1 MNRSR
6 IGRRDLLS
14 AGVLA
19 LSGLSA
25 VPGHAQVK
33 PEKVRV
39 VVAIGARASLSALP
53 LTIADRLGYFGAEG
67 LDVELHESGGG
78 SRADPFGQ
86 DGPGDMV
93 AGAFDNILHLQ
104 GRNQF
109 FRAFVLLGRAPQVAL
124 GVSNKTMPTYKALGE
139 LKGRRIGVAKA
150 ETLSMTVARLL
161 LVRAGIKPEDVHFV
175 ELPSAAA
182 AVTAVRS
189 GQVDAVCHT
198 EPVMT
203 LLEHKAEVRIIVDT
217 RSLKG
222 TQDLFGGP
230 VVASCIYA
238 TADYV
243 QKHPNTV
250 QGVTN
255 AIVHALKWH
264 QTAGPSDI
272 IKVVPEAYLL
282 GDRGLYLAAFNKVRE
297 VISADGMIPEEGVRT
312 VHRTMARLDA
322 ASASDRIDLAKTFTN
337 EFARKAKDK
346 FRA

>member
-1 MNRSR
+1 MNGSR
-6 IGRRDLLS
+6 IGRRDFLS

-19 LSGLSA
+19 WSGLA
-25 VPGHAQVK
+25 GVPGHAQGK

-39 VVAIGARASLSALP
+39 VVAISARASLNALP

-67 LDVELHESGGG
+67 LDVELHEPAGV
-78 SRADPFGQ
+78 SRTEPFGQ
-86 DGPGDMV
+86 DGPGDMA
-93 AGAFDNILHLQ
+93 AGAFENILHLQ
-104 GRNQF
+104 SRNQF

-124 GVSNKTMPTYKALGE
+124 GVSNKTMPGYKALGD
-139 LKGRRIGVAKA
+139 LKGRRIGVTKA
-150 ETLSMTVARLL
+150 ESASMTVARLL

-182 AVTAVRS
+182 AAVAVRS

-203 LLEHKAEVRIIVDT
+203 LLEHKGEVRVIADT

-230 VVASCIYA
+230 VVSSCLYA

-243 QKHPNTV
+243 QKHPNTI
-250 QGVTN
+250 QSVTN
-255 AIVHALKWH
+255 AIVHALKWQ

-282 GDRGLYLAAFNKVRE
+282 GDRGVYLAAFNKVRE

-312 VHRTMARLDA
+312 AQRTMARLNA
-322 ASASDRIDLAKTFTN
+322 ASASERIDLTKTFTN